1 MSREVGLY
9 LEDILGAIDKVTAYV
24 SGKTLQDLQRDTL
37 LLDAVAFNLIVVGEA
52 AGKVPPEIRSVYP
65 EVPWS
70 QVVGLRNIIAH
81 EYFGLDL
88 DIIWD
93 VVQNELPILQQ
104 VVEKIQKIEKE

>member
-9 LEDILGAIDKVTAYV
+9 LEDILGAIDKVAAYV

-37 LLDAVAFNLIVVGEA
+37 LIDAVAFNLIVVGEA
-52 AGKVPPEIRSVYP
+52 AGKVPPEIRSAYP

-81 EYFGLDL
+81 KYFGLDL
-88 DIIWD
+88 EIVWD
-93 VVQNELPILQQ
+93 VVQNELPTLQQ
-104 VVEKIQKIEKE
+104 VVERIKKVERE